1 MKQCIRCSQLI
12 DDDSSFCPYCGTP
25 QGEPAVQ
32 PGYKEEPK
40 KIPGEGYS
48 SPFQQNAEYGQQ
60 PQPSYSQPG
69 QLTYDQ
75 GAQPANGQVPQP
87 NAGYG
92 QQPQPSYEQQG
103 LSSYGQG
110 VQPAYSQQPQPN
122 AGYGQTPSPYG
133 QGMQPAYGQQPQPNA
148 GYSQSPSPYGQGT
161 QPNYGQPP
169 QPSLGYGQQPQ
180 PSYGQPSQSP
190 YGQGTQPAYSQMPQ
204 PNGMYGQQPQP
215 SYSQPGQ
222 PGASGQGG
230 TGFFAKIPKPL
241 LIIVPAVLILLIVG
255 VAVFSSIR
263 GAGSSEKA
271 IQNFY
276 NTLATG
282 NSKKLVSSMMPK
294 EMEKAIDKAAKN
306 GEFGQTYDSFAK
318 VMDDIFDNYKQ
329 DGFKIDQVK
338 ITKREKLDK
347 QDVENFEKNLVN
359 ELNAKVKITEAYK
372 VKTTFRYRKNK
383 DAEWEEDD
391 MKLTIYKSGNRWY
404 AIPSSLF

>member
-48 SPFQQNAEYGQQ
+48 SPFQQSAE
-60 PQPSYSQPG
+60 
-69 QLTYDQ
+69 
-75 GAQPANGQVPQP
+75 
-87 NAGYG
+87 YG

-110 VQPAYSQQPQPN
+110 VQPAYGQMPQPN

-133 QGMQPAYGQQPQPNA
+133 QGMQPAYGQMPQPNA
-148 GYSQSPSPYGQGT
+148 GYSQSPYGQGT
-161 QPNYGQPP
+161 QPNFGQPP

-180 PSYGQPSQSP
+180 PSYCQPSQSP
-190 YGQGTQPAYSQMPQ
+190 YGQGTQPAYSQIPQ

-329 DGFKIDQVK
+329 NGFKIDQVK

-347 QDVENFEKNLVN
+347 QEVENFEKNLVN
-359 ELNAKVKITEAYK
+359 ELNAKVKITEAYR

-404 AIPSSLF
+404 AIPASLF